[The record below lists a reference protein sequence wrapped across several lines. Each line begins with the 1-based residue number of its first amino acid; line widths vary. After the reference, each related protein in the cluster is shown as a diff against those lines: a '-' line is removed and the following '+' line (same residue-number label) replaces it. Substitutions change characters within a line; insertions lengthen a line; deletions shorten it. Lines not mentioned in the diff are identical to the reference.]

1 MLGAGISFNPKTGY
15 VDMPMQVPCGQC
27 LACRLARSKAWAIRC
42 MHELQSHP
50 ISCFI
55 TLTYD
60 DENLPK
66 TLSLQKE
73 HAQKF
78 IRALRKKI
86 YPQKISYFL
95 CGEYGDIGA
104 RPHYHALIFG
114 YDFADKQLIK
124 KGKDNNANLYRS
136 DTLQAIWKKGFCSIG
151 AVTFESAAYI
161 SRYTVKKIYGKPAAE
176 HYGDRIPEFLNM
188 SLKPAI
194 GKRWI
199 QQYSKETFQ
208 SDSIVVRGFEQP
220 VPAYYVK
227 DLKRR
232 DQVAHKTLKAT
243 RRRDSLTPQALENNS
258 PQRLVAK
265 NAILQAKQNLRKQTL

>member
-1 MLGAGISFNPKTGY
+1 
-15 VDMPMQVPCGQC
+15 MQVPCGQC

-42 MHELQSHP
+42 MHELQSHAL
-50 ISCFI
+50 SCFI

-60 DENLPK
+60 DENLPS

-86 YPQKISYFL
+86 HPQKISYFL
-95 CGEYGDIGA
+95 CGEYGELGA

-136 DTLQAIWKKGFCSIG
+136 DTLQSIWKKGFCSIG

-161 SRYTVKKIYGKPAAE
+161 SRYTVKKIYGKPAAA
-176 HYGDRIPEFLNM
+176 HYGNRTPEFLNM

-199 QQYSKETFQ
+199 EQFSKETFQ

-220 VPAYYVK
+220 VPPYYVK
-227 DLKRR
+227 HLKQR
-232 DQVAHKTLKAT
+232 DQVAHKKLKAT
-243 RRRDSLTPQALENNS
+243 RRRDSLTPQAIANNS
-258 PQRLVAK
+258 PARLEAK
-265 NAILQAKQNLRKQTL
+265 NTILQAKQNLRKQTL